1 MNLRVAHNREKKP
14 DTSGLWHRPASVA
27 FASLACVL
35 LLAGCATSRSRQRFI
50 PVTPQTFDPYHKAL
64 QEAVVRQHL
73 GQLQKDSRGY
83 RIGVH
88 DVIEIHVFEYEKMN
102 TVTRVSENGCI
113 SLPPLGEIKVAG
125 LTERQ
130 LEAVLQDRL
139 RGRYLQDPHVT
150 VLVKEPHAMEV
161 AIVGEVNKPGHF
173 SLFGEKNLLDLLA
186 MAGGMTEKAGNI
198 AYLIRTGEGGNGDG
212 GDGDSSLTLHTAA
225 GAFLTSPS
233 FGADAGWI
241 KIDLDGLLI
250 RGEQKWNLPL
260 RSGDL
265 INVPEAGWVHVTGR
279 AVEKPGTY
287 PLTRTAKTLCQMID
301 EAGGLKWEANKELL
315 IIRKDESGK
324 EKLLLVDYRKAVT
337 DTRHDIPMRAGDTII
352 AEATPIRGTLASV
365 GRVLQKIV
373 HAGIYASVPI
383 PIGRSGG

>member
-1 MNLRVAHNREKKP
+1 M
-14 DTSGLWHRPASVA
+14 A
-27 FASLACVL
+27 FACVL
-35 LLAGCATSRSRQRFI
+35 LLTACATSRPRRHFT
-50 PVTPQTFDPYHKAL
+50 PLTPQTFDPYQKAL

-73 GQLQKDSRGY
+73 GQLQKDFRGY

-88 DVIEIHVFEYEKMN
+88 DVIEVHVFEYEKMN
-102 TVTRVSENGCI
+102 TVARVGENGCI
-113 SLPPLGEIKVAG
+113 SLPPLGEVKVAG

-139 RGRYLQDPHVT
+139 RGRCLQDPHVT

-173 SLFGEKNLLDLLA
+173 SLLGEKNLLDLLA
-186 MAGGMTEKAGNI
+186 MAGGMTEKAGNV
-198 AYLIRTGEGGNGDG
+198 AYLIRKGEGSDG
-212 GDGDSSLTLHTAA
+212 GDGDSSLTLHGAA

-233 FGADAGWI
+233 LDTYAGWV
-241 KIDLDGLLI
+241 KIDLEGLLI
-250 RGEQKWNLPL
+250 RGEQKWNVPL
-260 RSGDL
+260 KSGDL

-287 PLTRTAKTLCQMID
+287 PLTRAAKTLCQMID
-301 EAGGLKWEANKELL
+301 EAGGLKWEANKEIL
-315 IIRKDESGK
+315 IIRKEESGK
-324 EKLLLVDYRKAVT
+324 EKLLLVDYRKALT
-337 DTRHDIPMRAGDTII
+337 DTRHDISMCAGDTII
-352 AEATPIRGTLASV
+352 AEATPIRGALASV